1 MKAWFLLLTVCGIL
15 TAARAAR
22 ADDTSSLAGLLDE
35 EVVTT
40 ASRSPEQVAEAPAFS
55 RSISADEMRR
65 YGIRSLDEA
74 LNFLGVGI
82 RTTKRFQIPTV
93 SVRGVAFAEDHGNHV
108 LLLVDGHTV
117 DDPLFGSAPFG
128 QGLALP
134 LELVDHV
141 EVVLG
146 PGSTMYGS
154 NAVLAVVNVVTK
166 SASTHRGLHV
176 AAELSPLYDGRGTVT
191 GGHSFELFGKK
202 TDVVAGATYYRQD
215 GPAPYFARQET
226 GTEVWGGRPAGG
238 YYSDASGA
246 YVRVIRERLEISA
259 RGSQF
264 IYGDPSSSGELD
276 MPPMRTTERRASVS
290 VRYGIPI
297 GSVGE
302 ASARVYGDYFG
313 RRESWTTTEPGACSF
328 PGTTTCLKQR
338 VANGRRL
345 GVELLTSFDWH
356 RDGRLTTRAG
366 ALATLNRFADTD
378 ILRDVDSGVELQP
391 RRIAIAP
398 HVDPTIAV
406 HGEQSYS
413 IAPWLA
419 VTAGVRLDL
428 DSRFP
433 AVASPRGA
441 VTAHPWAGGT
451 LKALYAHAFRAP
463 SDAETDTSS
472 WGHTVP
478 SQGLRAE
485 EMDAVELVAEQ
496 RVSTHRVAIGLFAE
510 RLQNAVD
517 KHKLTRDETIAA
529 IGAGLAPSHYSEAA
543 VLYQFRNDDTISSWG
558 FTSAAESSL
567 LDGALRLGA
576 SFTGAVASDANGD
589 LVPAAPRVFGNAR
602 ASYDL
607 RGGLPTVAVAA
618 SFAGKTVIEQG
629 YHGGLGVVPSAPPQL
644 DLRGTLSGP
653 FPKVRGLSYRA
664 IASYAFQDRSPF
676 AVGPS
681 AENLSPT
688 LPRPVLAPVQRWQA
702 TLGLQYDF

>member
-1 MKAWFLLLTVCGIL
+1 MRARFLLLTLAGML
-15 TAARAAR
+15 TAGAAR
-22 ADDTSSLAGLLDE
+22 ADDTSSLEGLLDE

-55 RSISADEMRR
+55 RSISADEIRR

-82 RTTKRFQIPTV
+82 RTTRRFQIPTV
-93 SVRGVAFAEDHGNHV
+93 GARGVSFAQDHGNHE

-117 DDPLFGSAPFG
+117 NDPLYGSAPFG

-134 LELVDHV
+134 LELVDHI

-166 SASTHRGLHV
+166 SASSHKGLHV

-191 GGHSFELFGKK
+191 GGHSFDLFGKK
-202 TDVVAGATYYRQD
+202 TDVIAGATYYRQD

-226 GTEVWGGRPAGG
+226 GAEVWGGQRADG
-238 YYSDASGA
+238 YFSDVAGA
-246 YVRVIRERLEISA
+246 YVRATRERLEVTA
-259 RGSQF
+259 RASQF

-276 MPPMRTTERRASVS
+276 KPPMRTNERRASVS
-290 VRYGIPI
+290 LRYGVPL

-313 RRESWTTTEPGACSF
+313 RRESWTTAEAGACSF
-328 PGTTTCLKQR
+328 PGTTTCLKQSTS
-338 VANGRRL
+338 AGRRV
-345 GVELLTSFDWH
+345 GVELLTSFDWL

-366 ALATLNRFADTD
+366 VLGTVSMLEAVDT
-378 ILRDVDSGVELQP
+378 LRDLDTGVRLEP
-391 RRIAIAP
+391 KHAGVAP
-398 HVDPTIAV
+398 HFDPTFAA
-406 HGEQSYS
+406 HGEQSYRV
-413 IAPWLA
+413 APWLA
-419 VTAGVRLDL
+419 FTVGARLDV
-428 DSRFP
+428 DPRYP
-433 AVASPRGA
+433 AVASPRAA
-441 VTAHPWAGGT
+441 VTTHPWMGGT

-463 SDAETDTSS
+463 NDAEVDSSS
-472 WGHTVP
+472 WGHSVP

-485 EMDAVELVAEQ
+485 EVDAVELVAEQ
-496 RVSTHRVAIGLFAE
+496 RVSTHRVAIGLFAQ
-510 RLQNAVD
+510 RLQDAVD
-517 KHKLTRDETIAA
+517 KHKLTHDETVAA
-529 IGAGLAPSHYSEAA
+529 IDAGLAPGPRSEAA
-543 VLYQFRNDDTISSWG
+543 VLYQLRSDHTIRSWG
-558 FTSAAESSL
+558 FTSAVDSSWL
-567 LDGALRLGA
+567 GGDLRLGA
-576 SFTGAVASDANGD
+576 SFTGAVAGDATGD

-607 RGGLPTVAVAA
+607 RGGLPTLAVAA
-618 SFAGKTVIEQG
+618 SFAGKTVLEQA

-653 FPKVRGLSYRA
+653 FPSVRGLSYRA

-676 AVGPS
+676 AIGPS
-681 AENLSPT
+681 AEHLSAT
-688 LPRPVLAPVQRWQA
+688 LPDPVLAPVQRWQA